1 MNGENKEKIL
11 KNINQLDYIKGI
23 NYCCDYISFNCEY
36 ESGNIKTFKFGVKS
50 EDTTDEYQVVVT
62 MSNGNIINTHCNC
75 LQYRGYH
82 SCKHIGACLVNYEDE
97 IFKVLKTNSLVDKSN
112 TLLNEFWNVFNQSN
126 KPKELISLE
135 IELNLITNRY
145 NNKTME
151 VVFKI
156 GKEKKYILKPKLHD
170 FLRIYEDKSQTLNFG
185 KAFTYDPMASYFSKE
200 DEEIIEWLIDYH
212 HNTYIPHNQPI
223 ILKDK
228 KLLKFLSLLMNK
240 PFYFNPYFDIYKIE
254 KCFPFQNTLTKQDKT
269 FTLDFNINKKELYI
283 LSSRCEYIIY
293 QQKACKLDAKESQ
306 LLCAILNNNM
316 DKMVFEEDKLPYF
329 SKSILPIIKDNIIL
343 DKKIENDIIIEK
355 AKVKLY
361 FDLDKDQILCRVELL
376 YKDIAINYF
385 DNTNTNIL
393 RDIILEQEVIDEL
406 TNWGFYIKKEK
417 IILDDIELIG
427 EFLEY
432 GLLAITD
439 KWETFTSQKIDN
451 IKKIEKAKIS
461 SNFSIGKDNIFNYS
475 FDLNNISNKE
485 LDKIFDNLEKKKKYY
500 KLKNGNI
507 INLNDSS
514 DLIELKSLMNDLD
527 LNSDDLFDE
536 GVLPK
541 YRALYL
547 DSLKNSKYSIIN
559 TNNMFDEFINN
570 FKNNKN
576 FKLAFTKKESDILRG
591 YQEEGIRWLY
601 NIHKCDFGG
610 ILADEMGLGK
620 SVQTLYFI
628 DRLLKEDKEAKILI
642 VVPTSLVYNWENEI
656 KKFTPHLTY
665 KLLVGNKNERNEKFE
680 DIKDKNILITTYGLL
695 REDKEKYLKMNFKV
709 FIIDEAQNIKNDN
722 ALTTKIVKKVVA
734 NTKIALTGTPIEN
747 SALELWSIFDFIMPG
762 FLSNITKF
770 NSKYKFNEFNDETNI
785 LLEGLNKLI
794 SPFILRRKKT
804 DVLTELPEKLENNIF
819 LELDDEQKKVYVAEL
834 KNVKEKMDEIL
845 NTEGFSK
852 ARFMILQ
859 LLTKLRQICID
870 PSIVF
875 ENYKGESNKLNV
887 LLQVVE
893 ESVKNDH
900 KILIFTSFKTALEI
914 VRKKLNDIN
923 ISTYTID
930 GSVSSKNRMNLVDK
944 FNEDDTNVFLIM
956 LKSGG
961 TGLNLTSA
969 DVVIHLDMWW
979 NPQSENQATDRT
991 HRIGQ
996 KKVVEVIKL
1005 ICKGTIEEKILE
1017 LQKKKRIL
1025 SDKLIEGDNRNKNN
1039 LSFLSEKDIKNL
1051 LSFENKDEN

>member
-1 MNGENKEKIL
+1 
-11 KNINQLDYIKGI
+11 
-23 NYCCDYISFNCEY
+23 
-36 ESGNIKTFKFGVKS
+36 
-50 EDTTDEYQVVVT
+50 
-62 MSNGNIINTHCNC
+62 
-75 LQYRGYH
+75 
-82 SCKHIGACLVNYEDE
+82 
-97 IFKVLKTNSLVDKSN
+97 
-112 TLLNEFWNVFNQSN
+112 
-126 KPKELISLE
+126 
-135 IELNLITNRY
+135 
-145 NNKTME
+145 
-151 VVFKI
+151 
-156 GKEKKYILKPKLHD
+156 
-170 FLRIYEDKSQTLNFG
+170 
-185 KAFTYDPMASYFSKE
+185 
-200 DEEIIEWLIDYH
+200 
-212 HNTYIPHNQPI
+212 
-223 ILKDK
+223 
-228 KLLKFLSLLMNK
+228 
-240 PFYFNPYFDIYKIE
+240 
-254 KCFPFQNTLTKQDKT
+254 
-269 FTLDFNINKKELYI
+269 
-283 LSSRCEYIIY
+283 CEYIIY

-376 YKDIAINYF
+376 YKDITINYF

-461 SNFSIGKDNIFNYS
+461 SNFNIGKDNIFNYS

-893 ESVKNDH
+893 ESVKNGH